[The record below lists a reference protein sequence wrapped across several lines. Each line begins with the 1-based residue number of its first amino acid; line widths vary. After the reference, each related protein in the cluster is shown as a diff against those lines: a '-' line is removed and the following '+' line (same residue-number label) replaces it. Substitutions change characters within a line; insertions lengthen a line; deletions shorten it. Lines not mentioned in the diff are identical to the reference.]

1 MALTINHQTNDI
13 SATTAP
19 TTIDN
24 AKIGLVLLENV
35 VASASVYA
43 YDIPAGSPYTSYFLE
58 FRRGATTT
66 NYPTYFRY
74 RSGGSVVTGTYYCK
88 LWYSSSTSLT
98 TAFPNTRFSSG
109 AGILMNNYT
118 SYYNQ
123 GNIMMTGN
131 ASTSRVK
138 FFGWDP
144 GTLGTYMSQSAGTLN
159 ASTAVDGF
167 EVTMGNSGEFDVS
180 LYAYAKW

>member
-35 VASASVYA
+35 VASASIYA

-58 FRRGATTT
+58 FRRGTTT
-66 NYPTYFRY
+66 LNYPVWFRY
-74 RSGGSVVTGTYYCK
+74 RYSGSVVTGTYYNK
-88 LWYSSSTSLT
+88 IWYSNSTAAS
-98 TAFPNTRFSSG
+98 TAFSNNRFTTTN
-109 AGILMNNYT
+109 GILVNNYS

-123 GNIMMTGN
+123 GNILMSDN
-131 ASTSRVK
+131 AATCRVK
-138 FFGWDP
+138 FFGWDNSAAY
-144 GTLGTYMSQSAGTLN
+144 TYMSQTAGTLN

-167 EVTMGNSGEFDVS
+167 EVTMGNSLVFDVS